1 LALLIEHSTY
11 VGAYLHDHN
20 HVSKQFIL
28 TTICLSSSVRA
39 ALNEALTG
47 EVQRLKHSAT
57 AEHGDAGSS
66 SNLAQQ
72 MQLRCQNQMLELHKQ
87 QQQIPFYQLE
97 QPEQNGAAS
106 RTHESK

>member
-1 LALLIEHSTY
+1 MIILVHF
-11 VGAYLHDHN
+11 
-20 HVSKQFIL
+20 SKQFIL
-28 TTICLSSSVRA
+28 TVSSSLRA

-47 EVQRLKHSAT
+47 EVQRLKHSAAT

>member
-1 LALLIEHSTY
+1 MCVWIIY
-11 VGAYLHDHN
+11 VSN
-20 HVSKQFIL
+20 RFVL
-28 TTICLSSSVRA
+28 TTMYAPSLRA

-47 EVQRLKHSAT
+47 EVQRLKLSAT
-57 AEHGDAGSS
+57 TSELGDGGSS
-66 SNLAQQ
+66 SNLAQK
-72 MQLRCQNQMLELHKQ
+72 MQLRCQNQMLELHKQQ

>member
-1 LALLIEHSTY
+1 LALLIEHSTF
-11 VGAYLHDHN
+11 VGAYLHDHT
-20 HVSKQFIL
+20 HFSKQFIL

-47 EVQRLKHSAT
+47 EVQRLKHSAAT

-72 MQLRCQNQMLELHKQ
+72 MQLRCQNQM